1 MPNFAKIKEG
11 TAAYLELLNRVKL
24 GDKTAFNELC
34 VNYYRL
40 LFNYG
45 YTITSD
51 RELIK
56 DVIQDLFLQLWE
68 KRIGITDIDSIGKYL
83 LKSTRNNIL
92 YQIRKNRVNFVD
104 EFIEKDDNQPDNY
117 TIENDIILNETLS
130 QNEARI
136 RKALELLPKRQREVL
151 FLKFYESRSNDEIAD
166 LMEINYQ
173 SVSNHLQ
180 RALSTLRTLL
190 PNNWHIWLIST
201 MITLS
206 FIFA

>member
-45 YTITSD
+45 YTVTSD